1 MAILVVILLLAAI
14 PIYFAVLSDKGK
26 INSAKYIKKIT
37 VDNTE
42 ITPTKQKKHIYK
54 KLSGFGKFIWF
65 GMYAS
70 IWVIIAGLQIMSD
83 LTSWRYY
90 GSYDQEAIRAASII
104 ALTGFA
110 IFIIFFV
117 CSFFD
122 GLYCEYK
129 YEAGME
135 KRFFSVSG
143 RISRLSYLKYS
154 LFCILTFAVL
164 TVIPGFSES
173 NFRFIVFIVL
183 LVLRATAA
191 IRRAQDCGGSIWV
204 YFIPI
209 VSMILYFCPGDKDA
223 NDYGPVP
230 TKDQDEPT
238 KITKNQRESI
248 EKIKIEIVNN
258 RDYISLKKNARVAYL
273 HDLKSQISK
282 ELANLQRK
290 LEAETNKLNDVPAD
304 IAKYVKPADNSG
316 LKRAILE
323 LGNKM
328 IAVDELI
335 KSETTTSTEQMKPF
349 ECWKY

>member
-1 MAILVVILLLAAI
+1 
-14 PIYFAVLSDKGK
+14 
-26 INSAKYIKKIT
+26 
-37 VDNTE
+37 
-42 ITPTKQKKHIYK
+42 
-54 KLSGFGKFIWF
+54 
-65 GMYAS
+65 
-70 IWVIIAGLQIMSD
+70 MSD